1 MDHIGIDVHKIH
13 SQICILSEDG
23 ELIER
28 RMRSE
33 PARFAEEL
41 GPRQPERILIESA
54 TVHMKKLP
62 PQTAYYFNQFASE
75 SDWNWHP
82 SDMRKFRA
90 FIHAAHH
97 GRTKLSAPQLK
108 DLLLARGFD
117 DEDASDLAE
126 RYQFG
131 RELLTE

>member
-41 GPRQPERILIESA
+41 GPRQRSA
-54 TVHMKKLP
+54 
-62 PQTAYYFNQFASE
+62 S
-75 SDWNWHP
+75 
-82 SDMRKFRA
+82 
-90 FIHAAHH
+90 
-97 GRTKLSAPQLK
+97 
-108 DLLLARGFD
+108 
-117 DEDASDLAE
+117 
-126 RYQFG
+126 
-131 RELLTE
+131 